1 MTYLYTYIA
10 IYKYC
15 IPRWKSCPQQSIV
28 VSEFCNKMFVLAIKH
43 VKLVKYDKYFLFF
56 SDSEK
61 LENIAI
67 TQYCVKSVRS
77 FFWSVFSC
85 IRSEHG
91 DLLRKYLYSVRI
103 QEDVD
108 QKKLRIWT
116 LFTQCRVITIIHE
129 RCIQNQSNMH
139 NI

>member
-1 MTYLYTYIA
+1 
-10 IYKYC
+10 
-15 IPRWKSCPQQSIV
+15 
-28 VSEFCNKMFVLAIKH
+28 MFVLAIKH
-43 VKLVKYDKYFLFF
+43 VKLVQYDKYFLFF

-91 DLLRKYLYSVRI
+91 DLLSPN
-103 QEDVD
+103 
-108 QKKLRIWT
+108 T
-116 LFTQCRVITIIHE
+116 G
-129 RCIQNQSNMH
+129 RCGPEKTPHLDTFYAVQSN
-139 NI
+139 NDYS